1 MSSTPDPRRVGGF
14 LQGILR
20 SANPRRRGGLLEL
33 TEAWSRAAGPEVARR
48 SRIVELKRDVLTVS
62 VESAALRQEIETFRK
77 DEILK
82 RLNAEFSTRIA
93 ALRCIL
99 AGA

>member
-1 MSSTPDPRRVGGF
+1 MSAPPDPRRVGDF

-20 SANPRRRGGLLEL
+20 SANPRRRGGLYEL

-62 VESAALRQEIETFRK
+62 VESAALRQELETFRK
-77 DEILK
+77 EEILR
-82 RLNAEFSTRIA
+82 RLNAEFTKRIA
-93 ALRCIL
+93 SLRCIL
-99 AGA
+99 A